1 MDGVAVS
8 VFSLK
13 EGEEELVGIAVPE
26 IWLPPSLL
34 LLGFKLSLL
43 LEHAVIEA
51 LNRNT
56 RSTHTIRNFIL
67 ISPLKIRYAHGRQAQ
82 PDTKITAIV

>member
-1 MDGVAVS
+1 MDGVSVF

-13 EGEEELVGIAVPE
+13 EGEEELVGTAVPE

-34 LLGFKLSLL
+34 GFKLSIL
-43 LEHAVIEA
+43 LEHAVSEA
-51 LNRNT
+51 LSRST

-67 ISPLKIRYAHGRQAQ
+67 ISPLKIRYAQGRQAQ